1 MSPEIHATQDRLP
14 FHDESNLQALSAAI
28 QRAQFKATQ
37 ALAAAAEKEATTPT
51 KMLLP
56 GLNDSVRAIPNYIA
70 RSAIFAPVRKGCR
83 RIHDETVFLE
93 GPNILLKGSG
103 KQLSE
108 DHADI
113 WMHAMFLQTTT
124 LLGETPV
131 INRADFLRGMG
142 RPTGGSQ
149 YDWLHEGMKDLA
161 RFTICI
167 EARRRDGTVK
177 YSYGANPSCRLLAMI
192 GGFDYQESTGLYTL
206 YADPRW
212 SQIFGNRE
220 FALVNWATRLQLR
233 HDLSK
238 SLQRLIGTSSD
249 ERQRYSLQILKD
261 RAQYTSPMRK
271 FRANLERS
279 LQELA
284 DLCIIAN
291 PRIEAATK
299 GQDQASWTRV
309 DR

>member
-1 MSPEIHATQDRLP
+1 MSTNFCLP
-14 FHDESNLQALSAAI
+14 FHETPATQRLSAAM
-28 QRAQFKATQ
+28 QRAKEKADE
-37 ALAAAAEKEATTPT
+37 AVAAAAEKQATTPV

-56 GLNDSVRAIPNYIA
+56 GLNESVRAIPNYIA

-83 RIHDETVFLE
+83 QIHDDTVFLE

-108 DHADI
+108 DHSDI
-113 WMHAMFLQTTT
+113 WMHAMYLQTTV
-124 LLGETPV
+124 LVGEAPV

-142 RPTGGSQ
+142 RPTGGSA
-149 YDWLHEGMKDLA
+149 YDWLHDGMKDLS

-167 EARRRDGTVK
+167 EARRRDGSVK
-177 YSYGANPSCRLLAMI
+177 YSYGQARSCRLLAMI

-212 SQIFGNRE
+212 AQIFGNRE
-220 FALVNWATRLQLR
+220 FALLDWAKRLNLR

-249 ERQRYSLQILKD
+249 ERQKYTLETLKD

-271 FRANLERS
+271 FRGNLERS
-279 LQELA
+279 LAELEA
-284 DLCIIAN
+284 CGIIAR
-291 PRIEAATK
+291 PCIETGAR
-299 GQDQASWTRV
+299 GQEMASWTRL
-309 DR
+309 